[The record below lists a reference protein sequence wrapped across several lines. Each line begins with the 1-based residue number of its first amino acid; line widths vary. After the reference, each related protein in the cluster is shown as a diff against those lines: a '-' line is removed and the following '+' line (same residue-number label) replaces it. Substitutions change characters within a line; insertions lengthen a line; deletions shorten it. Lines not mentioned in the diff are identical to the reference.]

1 MKRLYRKNSGIFLYL
16 CSEHKLLLLAAEPV
30 VELAVGLPVQRQFFL
45 VLPVE
50 AVLFMITHLKH
61 SCYMIC
67 KRKKKV

>member
-1 MKRLYRKNSGIFLYL
+1 MEQMMSYVK
-16 CSEHKLLLLAAEPV
+16 P
-30 VELAVGLPVQRQFFL
+30 ELIVG
-45 VLPVE
+45 